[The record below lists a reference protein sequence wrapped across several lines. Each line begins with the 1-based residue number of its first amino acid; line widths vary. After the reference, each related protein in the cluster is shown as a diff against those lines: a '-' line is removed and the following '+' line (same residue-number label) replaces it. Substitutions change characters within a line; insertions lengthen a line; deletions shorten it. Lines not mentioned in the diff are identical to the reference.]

1 RGHAAGHVQQLLD
14 LARVEHDD
22 RHQKNE
28 PTSPSSA
35 SESDSDR
42 ASCTFSRWSGRRGPT
57 TTDPTRPSA
66 HASASAAVLTPR
78 AVAASASRS
87 SPACTGSL
95 SRCRYGS
102 GRIVIRE
109 PGGGSWPR
117 RYFPVSHPPASGLN
131 AWYSIP
137 CSSHSGS
144 TSWSSP
150 RSSSEYE

>member
-1 RGHAAGHVQQLLD
+1 M
-14 LARVEHDD
+14 
-22 RHQKNE
+22 
-28 PTSPSSA
+28 
-35 SESDSDR
+35 
-42 ASCTFSRWSGRRGPT
+42 
-57 TTDPTRPSA
+57 
-66 HASASAAVLTPR
+66 LTPR
-78 AVAASASRS
+78 TAAASASRS

-95 SRCRYGS
+95 SRWRYGS

-137 CSSHSGS
+137 CSSHSGI

-150 RSSSEYE
+150 RSSSEYEFCTRDGVPRASHRRRSSAVTLLMPQAPIRPRSARVEKVANVSSTGVSGSGSCVR